1 MQGGF
6 PAHSPYSL
14 SQGAWPTLSCGPA
27 PADSDHDGRAG
38 TCETANGLN
47 RNNPAHRQAVA
58 SS

>member
-1 MQGGF
+1 MQGGY
-6 PAHSPYSL
+6 PASTPIATTR
-14 SQGAWPTLSCGPA
+14 GARPTLGGRPA

-38 TCETANGLN
+38 TCETANGLT